1 MAKKKT
7 CYTCEYYFEK
17 MGPNPYGIEVCV
29 QRFCQA
35 LPVVQ
40 EIYRVK
46 PCIYYKAKEKRN
58 D

>member
-1 MAKKKT
+1 MTEKKT
-7 CYTCEYYFEK
+7 CSNCEYYFEK

-35 LPVVQ
+35 QPAVQ

-46 PCIYYKAKEKRN
+46 PCIYYKAKGK
-58 D
+58 